1 MKTKIHAIAGAIGFL
16 TILTFWSS
24 TVVSE
29 LFGSHETIAAVK
41 DAILKGMLVL
51 IPAMAIVGASGFSL
65 GAGRTEA
72 LVSTKKKRMP
82 IIAANGLLVLVPMAF
97 FLEARAAAGEF
108 DTVFYLLQGVELIAG
123 AVNLTLMGLNMRDG
137 LRLSGRGKPV
147 DRAELK
153 GRDMVAN
160 GTMAFHMSKPAGFDH
175 KAGQWIRLSLIGPDP
190 MDSDGGS
197 RVLSIVS
204 APHEPQLTVATRL
217 SDSAFKRRLKELPE
231 GAELRLAGPNG
242 SFTLHEDPARSAV
255 FIAGGIGITPFL
267 SMIRDATH
275 RALDQ
280 KITLFYSNR
289 DPAAA
294 AFLDELQELEKT
306 NPNFRLIAT
315 MTELEGESCQWKGET
330 DFVDQE
336 MLARHLPDL
345 AEPIYYCVGPAAM
358 IVSTKEML
366 NAAGVPSEDM
376 CFEQFSGY

>member
-16 TILTFWSS
+16 TILAFWSS
-24 TVVSE
+24 TVISE
-29 LFGSHETIAAVK
+29 LFGSYETIAAVK
-41 DAILKGMLVL
+41 DTILKGMFVL
-51 IPAMAIVGASGFSL
+51 IPALAIVGASGFSL
-65 GAGRTEA
+65 AAGRTEA

-82 IIAANGLLVLVPMAF
+82 IIAANGLLILVPMAF
-97 FLEARAAAGEF
+97 FLEARASAGQF
-108 DTVFYLLQGVELIAG
+108 DTAFYLLQGVELIAG

-137 LRLSGRGKPV
+137 LRLSGRGKPLDCV
-147 DRAELK
+147 DLQ
-153 GRDMVAN
+153 GREMVAN

-175 KAGQWIRLSLIGPDP
+175 KAGQWIRLSLIGPGP
-190 MDSDGGS
+190 MDSNGRS

-204 APHEPQLTVATRL
+204 APHEQQLTVATRL
-217 SDSAFKRRLKELPE
+217 SDSAFKRRLMDLPD
-231 GAELRLAGPNG
+231 GADLHLTGPNG
-242 SFTLHEDPARSAV
+242 SFTLHEDTARPAV

-275 RALDQ
+275 RGLDQ

-294 AFLDELQELEKT
+294 AFLDELQEFEKT

-315 MTELEGESCQWKGET
+315 MTQLEGESSKWKGES

-336 MLARHLPDL
+336 MLARHIPDL

-366 NAAGVPSEDM
+366 NTVGVPSEDM
-376 CFEQFSGY
+376 NFEQFSGY